1 MYVTKITNVDVLLF
15 QAISLNLRPK
25 IIITMISVN
34 SVTVSFGG
42 YDLFDNVSFLVN
54 PKDRIGLAGKN
65 GAGKSTM
72 LKLLAGLQNPTKGE
86 ISKPND
92 FKIGYLP
99 QDMIHQQGKT
109 VFEETAT
116 AFQEMQKLEDRLVVI
131 NHELE
136 TRTDYESDSYMK
148 IIDELTEITHRL
160 DVIGANNRDEEI
172 EKILKGL
179 GFERTDFNRP
189 TAEFSGGWRMRI
201 ELAKILLQ
209 KPDILLLDEPTNHL
223 DIESIQWLE
232 EFMETYSGSVMLI
245 SHDKQFLD
253 TVTNRTIEIS
263 NNKIYDY
270 KTNYS
275 RYLVLR
281 QERREQQENA
291 AKNQQKIINQTE
303 VLIDK
308 YRAKASKAAFAQSLI
323 KKLDRMEI
331 VEVDESDNAT
341 MFFKFPPPA
350 HSGKIVLTVEH
361 AGKKYGEKQIFS
373 DANFI
378 LTKGEKIALV
388 GRNGEG
394 KSTMI
399 KMIAKQI
406 EFEGNVTL
414 GHSVMMGYFAQDQAE
429 KLDKTKTVFQTID
442 ELAVGDIRKQ
452 VRTLLGSFL
461 FSGDDIDKKVSVL
474 SGGERGRLA
483 LCKLLL
489 EPYNFLVLDE
499 PTNHL
504 DIRSKEILKKAIQDY
519 EGTVILVSHDR
530 DFLDGLVHKMYE
542 FKNGQVK
549 EHLCDINEFMQKVK
563 MNRLNEMNSSK
574 NPFVKPKE
582 PKQEAP
588 KAEVKNDEREKEL
601 KQIRNQIS
609 KSEKEIERLEAEIK
623 AFDDKLAD
631 PAQYQTVMN
640 DKSAFAAYEQL
651 KKHLE
656 GEMKNWEDLQS
667 KL

>member
-1 MYVTKITNVDVLLF
+1 
-15 QAISLNLRPK
+15 
-25 IIITMISVN
+25 MISVN

-42 YDLFDNVSFLVN
+42 FDLFDNVSFLVN

-72 LKLLAGLQNPTKGE
+72 LKLLAGEQNPTKGE

-99 QDMIHQQGKT
+99 QDMIHQQGRT
-109 VFEETAT
+109 VFEETET
-116 AFQEMQKLEDRLVVI
+116 AYQEIQQLETRLGVVT
-131 NHELE
+131 HELE
-136 TRTDYESDSYMK
+136 TRTDYESDAYMNL
-148 IIDELTEITHRL
+148 INELTDINTRL
-160 DVIGANNRDEEI
+160 DIIGAANKEEEI

-179 GFERTDFNRP
+179 GFEASDFNRP
-189 TAEFSGGWRMRI
+189 TSEFSGGWRMRI

-209 KPDILLLDEPTNHL
+209 EPDILLLDEPTNHL

-253 TVTNRTIEIS
+253 NVTTRTIEIS
-263 NNKIYDY
+263 NQKIYDY

-281 QERREQQENA
+281 KERREQQENA

-303 VLIDK
+303 ALIDK
-308 YRAKASKAAFAQSLI
+308 YRAKASKASFAQSLI

-331 VEVDESDNAT
+331 VEVDESDT
-341 MFFKFPPPA
+341 STIYFRFPPPA

-361 AGKKYGEKQIFS
+361 AGKKYGDKQIFK

-399 KMIAKQI
+399 KMIANQVDFDGSI
-406 EFEGNVTL
+406 QL

-429 KLDKTKTVFQTID
+429 KLDKTKTIFQTID
-442 ELAVGDIRKQ
+442 ELAVGEIRKQ

-461 FSGDDIDKKVSVL
+461 FGGDDIDKKVSVL

-504 DIRSKEILKKAIQDY
+504 DIRSKDILKKAIQDY

-530 DFLDGLVHKMYE
+530 DFLDGLVNKMYE

-549 EHLCDINEFMQKVK
+549 EHLGGINEFMEKVK
-563 MNRLNEMNSSK
+563 MNRLNEMNSK
-574 NPFVKPKE
+574 NPFVKAKTEVKE
-582 PKQEAP
+582 EKP
-588 KAEVKNDEREKEL
+588 KADTRNDEREKEL
-601 KQIRNQIS
+601 KQIKSQIA
-609 KSEKEIERLEAEIK
+609 KSEKEIERLEQEIK
-623 AFDDKLAD
+623 IFDDKLAD
-631 PAQYQTVMN
+631 PGQYQTIIN
-640 DKSAFAAYEQL
+640 DKTAFANYEQM
-651 KKHLE
+651 KKLLE
-656 GEMKNWEDLQS
+656 AEMQTWETLQS

>member
-1 MYVTKITNVDVLLF
+1 M
-15 QAISLNLRPK
+15 NL
-25 IIITMISVN
+25 
-34 SVTVSFGG
+34 
-42 YDLFDNVSFLVN
+42 
-54 PKDRIGLAGKN
+54 
-65 GAGKSTM
+65 
-72 LKLLAGLQNPTKGE
+72 
-86 ISKPND
+86 
-92 FKIGYLP
+92 
-99 QDMIHQQGKT
+99 
-109 VFEETAT
+109 
-116 AFQEMQKLEDRLVVI
+116 I
-131 NHELE
+131 N
-136 TRTDYESDSYMK
+136 
-148 IIDELTEITHRL
+148 ELTDINTRLEI
-160 DVIGANNRDEEI
+160 IGAANKEEEI

-179 GFERTDFNRP
+179 GFEASDFHRP
-189 TAEFSGGWRMRI
+189 TSEFSGGWRMRI

-232 EFMETYSGSVMLI
+232 EFMQTYSGSVMLI

-253 TVTNRTIEIS
+253 TVTTRTIEIS

-275 RYLVLR
+275 RYLILR
-281 QERREQQENA
+281 KERREQQENA
-291 AKNQQKIINQTE
+291 AKNQQKIIDQTE

-308 YRAKASKAAFAQSLI
+308 YRAKASKASFAQSLI
-323 KKLDRMEI
+323 KKLDRMER

-341 MFFKFPPPA
+341 MYFKFPPPA

-361 AGKKYGEKQIFS
+361 AGKKYGEKQIFK

-406 EFEGNVTL
+406 DYDGLVQN

-429 KLDKTKTVFQTID
+429 KLDKNKTVFQTID

-461 FSGDDIDKKVSVL
+461 FGGDDIDKKVAVL

-504 DIRSKEILKKAIQDY
+504 DIRSKDILKKAIMDY

-542 FKNGQVK
+542 FKNGKVN
-549 EHLCDINEFMQKVK
+549 EHLCDINEFMEKVK
-563 MNRLNEMNSSK
+563 MNRLSEMNSAK
-574 NPFVKPKE
+574 NPFQKAKVETVKEKVKE
-582 PKQEAP
+582 DPDKE
-588 KAEVKNDEREKEL
+588 KKEKEQKQL
-601 KQIRNQIS
+601 KSDIAR
-609 KSEKEIERLEAEIK
+609 SEKEIEKLENEIK
-623 AFDDKLAD
+623 LFDEKLSD
-631 PAQYQTVMN
+631 PEKYQSVMN
-640 DKSAFAAYEQL
+640 DKAAFADYEKKKKQL
-651 KKHLE
+651 E
-656 GEMKNWEDLQS
+656 NEMANWEALQN